1 MVQESTMTPPVSKSH
16 LWGVFQD
23 QQKVTHFL
31 ETEAAF
37 FFMLPRKLWPGFLL
51 QDKQRKII
59 ESQGT
64 AGPGDVVWWLSTWLA
79 CTSTWVCSSAQKS
92 KLKRNRT
99 SCRAKRALKTG
110 RELPSAELGPCCH
123 FFPPSYF
130 LTPVAHRRKSPA
142 LLGQPRLR
150 TGNPT
155 GLFCQPH
162 KWRGRR
168 SRSDGQKWNNV
179 MKLAPASVNKAP
191 IMCQPHVRL
200 CTLGIIILMM

>member
-110 RELPSAELGPCCH
+110 RELPSAELGTCCH

-130 LTPVAHRRKSPA
+130 LTSVAHRRKSPCSPRAA
-142 LLGQPRLR
+142 LTKNWKSHRSILSAPQMKRQKIEVR
-150 TGNPT
+150 WSEMKQCYEASTC
-155 GLFCQPH
+155 FC
-162 KWRGRR
+162 
-168 SRSDGQKWNNV
+168 
-179 MKLAPASVNKAP
+179 
-191 IMCQPHVRL
+191 
-200 CTLGIIILMM
+200 